1 MTRMFLFSCI
11 LTSGFLFQSLKNRPP
26 EMVYETVSEISSEDS
41 TKESPTT
48 QKPQTED
55 LSPQNSLEDLSRSA
69 LAKVSQWIPESQEP
83 VQGQYLIS
91 TSKETTMEATNF
103 HFDSGQIVAELKSG
117 SSVQLPLV
125 DIQNLVVQE
134 SSSKDE
140 DDLTYQLL
148 LLHRFSPSKID
159 PTIFQRWLDTG
170 GPKDLVQRFPHS
182 DTHDLALRIHET
194 TTIEIQTSQEPTFQM
209 DINEMSEWMAS
220 VRDDVRNGISSTTR
234 TQFILEIDQ
243 WQNWLEN
250 ESGRRQIS
258 ADKRSRFLSDLRLLK
273 HDIVKG
279 SGF

>member
-26 EMVYETVSEISSEDS
+26 EMVYEDCLGNLVRRLYQRKPHDPENLKPKIFLLRTVF
-41 TKESPTT
+41 
-48 QKPQTED
+48 
-55 LSPQNSLEDLSRSA
+55 EDLSRSA

-125 DIQNLVVQE
+125 DIQDIDIQE
-134 SSSKDE
+134 SSSKAE

-148 LLHRFSPSKID
+148 LMHRFSPSNID

-194 TTIEIQTSQEPTFQM
+194 TTIEIQTSQEPTSQM
-209 DINEMSEWMAS
+209 NINEMTEWMAS

-258 ADKRSRFLSDLRLLK
+258 ADKSIQIS
-273 HDIVKG
+273 I
-279 SGF
+279 

>member
-48 QKPQTED
+48 KKPQTED

-125 DIQNLVVQE
+125 DIQDIDIQE
-134 SSSKDE
+134 SSSKAE

-148 LLHRFSPSKID
+148 LMHRFSPSNID

-182 DTHDLALRIHET
+182 DTHDLALRIQET
-194 TTIEIQTSQEPTFQM
+194 TTIEIQTSQEPTSQM
-209 DINEMSEWMAS
+209 NINEMTEWMAS